1 MHPADIQD
9 ILLPRSLDAIAEEI
23 SHRLFRPEDKQRYKD
38 HAFILAY
45 ELRTFEKD
53 LSEFAGH
60 DFYKAWWTVTDEPSP
75 HWEYMSEEDQDEYES
90 MARLIKD
97 IDLYEWVE
105 AQ

>member
-9 ILLPRSLDAIAEEI
+9 ILLPRSLDNIAEEI
-23 SHRLFRPEDKQRYKD
+23 SDRLFRPQDKERYKD

-53 LSEFAGH
+53 LSEFRGH
-60 DFYKAWWTVTDEPSP
+60 DFYKAWWTVMDEAGPY
-75 HWEYMSEEDQDEYES
+75 WAYMSEEDQDSYEF
-90 MARLIKD
+90 MAKLIKD
-97 IDLYEWVE
+97 IDLYEWVQ